1 MAASRGGALRAP
13 LGGGGGGSCAGAG
26 GGGGGRW
33 GGMSRDLLEAILA
46 RVGAP
51 DLVAAV
57 PFVCSSWREASR
69 DPLFWRRLDLG
80 DWDAVS
86 RRLRRGGGGG
96 GTAAAEFAGILRVAV
111 ARGRGRTESISF
123 PSFADEAHLLF
134 VAERCSN
141 LLYFSLPNPRI
152 ASDRFCEAVAKLKL
166 LKGMAVDESLITN
179 EVLLHIKNCCKNFSE
194 LRVCAESVNREIASV
209 ICKSL
214 PNLKKLEITNS
225 VISKQAII
233 TLLDGL
239 EQLEHFDISGY
250 RNSTITDLVL
260 QKASRLKVFLWDSK
274 LELGELMDCSHCED
288 GLVLQRPCEC
298 VLNQRVME
306 WLAEVS

>member
-1 MAASRGGALRAP
+1 MAASRGGDLRAP

-33 GGMSRDLLEAILA
+33 EGMSRDLLEAILA

-152 ASDRFCEAVAKLKL
+152 ASDRFCEAVGKLKL

-179 EVLLHIKNCCKNFSE
+179 E
-194 LRVCAESVNREIASV
+194 IASV
-209 ICKSL
+209 ICESL

-288 GLVLQRPCEC
+288 DLVLQRPCEC